1 MRLCYNCSSGG
12 DGGTSTR
19 GLSPSA
25 VNGRDDQQKQQK
37 EMKRVS
43 KSREKERERENA
55 RVILVLRMFQVR

>member
-1 MRLCYNCSSGG
+1 MRLCYRCSSV
-12 DGGTSTR
+12 GGTSTR

-25 VNGRDDQQKQQK
+25 VNGRDDQLQQQK

>member
-1 MRLCYNCSSGG
+1 MRLCFSCSSV
-12 DGGTSTR
+12 GGTSTR

-25 VNGRDDQQKQQK
+25 VNERDDQQQK
-37 EMKRVS
+37 EMNRVS

>member
-1 MRLCYNCSSGG
+1 MRLCYNCSS

-25 VNGRDDQQKQQK
+25 VNGRDDQQQK